1 MDKSLRFSMLLFRL
15 FKFKYGHATEIREFW
30 GICHENVP
38 VSQQICKKNTKKFG
52 WKQNMLYVCN
62 INVIKMTFSV
72 REKNK
77 NLIIMPMKKKS
88 IIILCSVAAI
98 FAIGLI
104 TSFFVD
110 WPVDLNEADGDIAK
124 AARFSREQVSEKL
137 TNMEELLQTDSAFKG
152 GIVAAQVV
160 MQTRAVQFGT
170 LIDMSNEVAGNIPAF
185 AEVLKEM
192 NANSEMVNNVAS
204 SLAESAEK
212 LNAAL
217 GGEECPDL
225 AQSTI
230 NASLA
235 YTTLQKQ
242 NNLATRFIDTTD
254 KYLETAQG
262 DDRLKFVRDQWLEYQ
277 QMTAALEGDK
287 ASAEAL
293 AKKGNL
299 LSGEKALAAVANFD
313 IAERLVVLQ
322 SCELAQAMKLP
333 NQIGSVIRPKVLDNE
348 ISKLCNAQQ
357 EVLAHRKIDPHNA
370 QQEVLA
376 HRKIDPHNAQ
386 QEVLAHR
393 KIDPHNALVIS
404 NASRVMEAFNS
415 ALSNVANNPALNQSQ
430 NIGLSL
436 VIGNVISQ
444 TAAASNSVKLNKKG
458 PKIES

>member
-1 MDKSLRFSMLLFRL
+1 
-15 FKFKYGHATEIREFW
+15 
-30 GICHENVP
+30 
-38 VSQQICKKNTKKFG
+38 
-52 WKQNMLYVCN
+52 
-62 INVIKMTFSV
+62 
-72 REKNK
+72 
-77 NLIIMPMKKKS
+77 MKKKS
-88 IIILCSVAAI
+88 IIILCSVVAVC
-98 FAIGLI
+98 AIGLI
-104 TSFFVD
+104 TSHFVD
-110 WPVDLNEADGDIAK
+110 WSVNHDEADGDIGK

-137 TNMEELLQTDSAFKG
+137 SNMEELLQTDSAFKD

-160 MQTRAVQFGT
+160 MQTRAAQFGT
-170 LIDMSNEVAGNIPAF
+170 LADMSNEAAGNIPAF

-192 NANSEMVNNVAS
+192 NANNEMVNNVAS

-225 AQSTI
+225 TQSTI

-242 NNLATRFIDTTD
+242 NNLATRFIETTD

-262 DDRLKFVRDQWLEYQ
+262 DDKLKLVRDQWLEYQ
-277 QMTAALEGDK
+277 QMTAALDGDK
-287 ASAEAL
+287 ASAEDL

-333 NQIGSVIRPKVLDNE
+333 NQIGSVIRPKVLNTE

-357 EVLAHRKIDPHNA
+357 EVLARGPKIDPHNAQKEVLAGRKIDPHNA
-370 QQEVLA
+370 QKDVLA
-376 HRKIDPHNAQ
+376 G
-386 QEVLAHR
+386 R
-393 KIDPHNALVIS
+393 KIDPHNALMLS
-404 NASRVMEAFNS
+404 NGSKVMEAFNS
-415 ALSNVANNPALNQSQ
+415 ALSNNSVLNQSQ
-430 NIGLSL
+430 NIALSL

-444 TAAASNSVKLNKKG
+444 TAAANNSVMLNKKG
-458 PKIES
+458 PKIDP

>member
-1 MDKSLRFSMLLFRL
+1 
-15 FKFKYGHATEIREFW
+15 
-30 GICHENVP
+30 
-38 VSQQICKKNTKKFG
+38 
-52 WKQNMLYVCN
+52 
-62 INVIKMTFSV
+62 
-72 REKNK
+72 
-77 NLIIMPMKKKS
+77 MKKKS
-88 IIILCSVAAI
+88 IIILCSVVAI
-98 FAIGLI
+98 CAIGLI
-104 TSFFVD
+104 TSHYVD
-110 WPVDLNEADGDIAK
+110 WPVDHNEADGDIGK

-137 TNMEELLQTDSAFKG
+137 TNMEELLQTDSAFRDD
-152 GIVAAQVV
+152 IVVAQVV

-170 LIDMSNEVAGNIPAF
+170 LVDMSNEVVGNIPAF

-192 NANSEMVNNVAS
+192 NANSEMVDNVTS

-242 NNLATRFIDTTD
+242 NNLANRFIETTD

-262 DDRLKFVRDQWLEYQ
+262 DDKLKLVRDQWLEYQ

-299 LSGEKALAAVANFD
+299 LSGEKALAAVANFG
-313 IAERLVVLQ
+313 IAERIIVLQ
-322 SCELAQAMKLP
+322 SCELAQALKLP
-333 NQIGSVIRPKVLDNE
+333 NTIGGKIGPKVLDNE
-348 ISKLCNAQQ
+348 ISKLSNAQQ
-357 EVLAHRKIDPHNA
+357 EVLAHRKIDAHHRKIDSHNA

-376 HRKIDPHNAQ
+376 HRKIDAHHRKIDSHNAQ

-393 KIDPHNALVIS
+393 KIDSYNALMIGS
-404 NASRVMEAFNS
+404 ASKVMEAFNT
-415 ALSNVANNPALNQSQ
+415 ALNNVANNPALNQSQ

-444 TAAASNSVKLNKKG
+444 TAAASNSEKLNG
-458 PKIES
+458 RKISR

>member
-1 MDKSLRFSMLLFRL
+1 
-15 FKFKYGHATEIREFW
+15 
-30 GICHENVP
+30 
-38 VSQQICKKNTKKFG
+38 
-52 WKQNMLYVCN
+52 
-62 INVIKMTFSV
+62 
-72 REKNK
+72 
-77 NLIIMPMKKKS
+77 MKKKS

-104 TSFFVD
+104 TSHYVD
-110 WPVDLNEADGDIAK
+110 WPVDINEADGDIAK

-160 MQTRAVQFGT
+160 MQTRTVQFGT
-170 LIDMSNEVAGNIPAF
+170 LVDMSNEVAGNIPAF

-242 NNLATRFIDTTD
+242 NNLANRFIETTD

-262 DDRLKFVRDQWLEYQ
+262 DDKLKLVRDQWLEYQ

-287 ASAEAL
+287 ASAEDL

-313 IAERLVVLQ
+313 IAERIVVLQ
-322 SCELAQAMKLP
+322 SCELARVIKLP
-333 NQIGSVIRPKVLDNE
+333 NTIGGIIRPRVLENE
-348 ISKLCNAQQ
+348 ISKLRNAQQ
-357 EVLAHRKIDPHNA
+357 EVLSHRKINANNVKDVLSHRKIDAN
-370 QQEVLA
+370 
-376 HRKIDPHNAQ
+376 
-386 QEVLAHR
+386 
-393 KIDPHNALVIS
+393 NALMIS
-404 NASRVMEAFNS
+404 NNSRVLEIFKKRLNNS
-415 ALSNVANNPALNQSQ
+415 SVMDQSMG
-430 NIGLSL
+430 IGSAL

-458 PKIES
+458 PKIDP